1 MLGNPAV
8 SVLVDAYNKG
18 IRNWNVTL
26 GYQYCKNSV
35 DKFGNQPLGYSPR
48 DISRTLE
55 YAYTDWCMGYD
66 PVIPIDWSDPKRQMS
81 DILTH
86 IADYQSLVDRNYS
99 FALNNASWAS
109 RMPYIYNCLKNSG
122 YSLPSLECRSEDKNR
137 S

>member
-1 MLGNPAV
+1 MPQCDTNPQRAKGVETLTQRYWECML
-8 SVLVDAYNKG
+8 
-18 IRNWNVTL
+18 
-26 GYQYCKNSV
+26 
-35 DKFGNQPLGYSPR
+35 
-48 DISRTLE
+48 SRTLIWGRSPKE
-55 YAYTDWCMGYD
+55 LIEFMGYD